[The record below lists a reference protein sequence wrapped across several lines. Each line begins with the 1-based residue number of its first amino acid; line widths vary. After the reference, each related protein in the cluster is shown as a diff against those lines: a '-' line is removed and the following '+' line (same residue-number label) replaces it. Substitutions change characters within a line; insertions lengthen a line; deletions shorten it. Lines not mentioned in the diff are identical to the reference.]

1 VLYRVT
7 NVFPPT
13 RPDEEIIAMLVENA
27 VAEMDRLTPQLAEIC
42 RTPKGELLLLNITEV
57 MKRVEFPEEKD
68 G

>member
-1 VLYRVT
+1 
-7 NVFPPT
+7 
-13 RPDEEIIAMLVENA
+13 MLVENA

-42 RTPKGELLLLNITEV
+42 RTPKGELLLLNIAEV